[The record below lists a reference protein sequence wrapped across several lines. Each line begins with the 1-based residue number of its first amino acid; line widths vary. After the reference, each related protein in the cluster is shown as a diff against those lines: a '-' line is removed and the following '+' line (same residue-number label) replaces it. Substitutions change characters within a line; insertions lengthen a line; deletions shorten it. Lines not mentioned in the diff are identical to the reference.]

1 MLRLSPACQRL
12 LKGAVMSFGNS
23 FLLATGEFSKPAG
36 RAAAQLSLL
45 LKEFGSSNGY
55 KGEKQ

>member
-1 MLRLSPACQRL
+1 M
-12 LKGAVMSFGNS
+12 VMSSENS
-23 FLLATGEFSKPAG
+23 FKLATGEFSKPAG
-36 RAAAQLSLL
+36 RAAAHLSLL